1 MVAVC
6 RRTHSPRSLFGGES
20 SPYSLREPGEHCHWL
35 SHDDSTMNIG
45 TGIVVVVVIIAVL
58 LFTMS

>member
-58 LFTMS
+58 LFTIS